1 MPAPGRTQA
10 LLRGVGTWPAP
21 AGVGG
26 SEKPPTGAGQ
36 RPHYPQGPP
45 DVLNAFKTVLD
56 QAPGQP
62 HCPSPAHADQLRTG
76 RCQGTTDF
84 LRLDKGL
91 LKTPLAPAIS
101 FQTPPGAKGKKLAM
115 SGQAG
120 AWEVCNSRRSPMAC
134 PWLRRRLRTPHHHLY
149 RHHLHRLH
157 HHHHYHHHHHLYS
170 TLQFLLPL
178 SVRLYKVF

>member
-62 HCPSPAHADQLRTG
+62 HCPSPAHADQLQTG
-76 RCQGTTDF
+76 RCQGTTDL
-84 LRLDKGL
+84 LRLTKGF
-91 LKTPLAPAIS
+91 LKHPGHLPSVSKHPRGQKERSLPCLARQVPGRFVTHGGALWPAPGSEGGCEPLKRGRRGGWGRCAPRPH
-101 FQTPPGAKGKKLAM
+101 FQLFGG
-115 SGQAG
+115 
-120 AWEVCNSRRSPMAC
+120 
-134 PWLRRRLRTPHHHLY
+134 
-149 RHHLHRLH
+149 
-157 HHHHYHHHHHLYS
+157 
-170 TLQFLLPL
+170 TLFTA
-178 SVRLYKVF
+178 YGEA